1 MPDSPRFRGGEIPAM
16 RNVWV
21 IFIIVILAVVLAA
34 AWIIFVQPHLHLH
47 HG

>member
-1 MPDSPRFRGGEIPAM
+1 M

-21 IFIIVILAVVLAA
+21 IYIIAILTIVLAA

-47 HG
+47 G

>member
-1 MPDSPRFRGGEIPAM
+1 M

-21 IFIIVILAVVLAA
+21 IYIIAILAVVLAA
-34 AWIIFVQPHLHLH
+34 LWIIFVQPHVHLH

>member
-1 MPDSPRFRGGEIPAM
+1 M

-21 IFIIVILAVVLAA
+21 IYIIAILAIALAA
-34 AWIIFVQPHLHLH
+34 AWIIFAQPHFYLH